1 MNDYA
6 VSTFIWLWQKVCE
19 RAHVSDRVCVCHVL
33 AVTATATNIIGGDFD
48 GNGGGDGDSKNHQ
61 NQFQSLKA
69 PKKTEFQR
77 SPSPT
82 VYVLCWRKQ
91 TNSRRHRAPLMEC
104 GRPNFKLIHFEWNTK
119 LYIYISTLAINFNFP
134 FLIPKLKCI
143 SMRPR
148 PYCFRGDFI
157 PIYVSLSSIELTT
170 VVCVCVCVVLLEHQQ
185 QHILLATN
193 IFLLGSAVVI
203 ILLNELNVV
212 WIQLDCVQCVRV
224 HARLWIRSE
233 KKLIAQNKKKTNSE
247 RLHTYFR
254 FDFSWHMGEVT
265 YLNKKKQ
272 KPIWP
277 KRSNLNRVTNTTL
290 LSDLLSI
297 EARCFPSQKTKV
309 WSIHSAHFQLHLTH
323 FRQIFLLSLLLSVAF
338 IDRRL
343 RRPIT
348 LHGTHLHGGYPNIVV
363 FVVCIRC
370 NIITTLKPELH
381 LTLERT
387 LAIQVLC
394 INVCLMVIQSNV
406 LYWQC

>member
-170 VVCVCVCVVLLEHQQ
+170 VVCG
-185 QHILLATN
+185 ATWT
-193 IFLLGSAVVI
+193 S
-203 ILLNELNVV
+203 
-212 WIQLDCVQCVRV
+212 
-224 HARLWIRSE
+224 
-233 KKLIAQNKKKTNSE
+233 
-247 RLHTYFR
+247 
-254 FDFSWHMGEVT
+254 
-265 YLNKKKQ
+265 
-272 KPIWP
+272 
-277 KRSNLNRVTNTTL
+277 TT
-290 LSDLLSI
+290 
-297 EARCFPSQKTKV
+297 
-309 WSIHSAHFQLHLTH
+309 TH
-323 FRQIFLLSLLLSVAF
+323 FIGHQYFSS
-338 IDRRL
+338 RL
-343 RRPIT
+343 CCCYYTSKWTKCCMNTIRLCAVCACPRP
-348 LHGTHLHGGYPNIVV
+348 
-363 FVVCIRC
+363 FV
-370 NIITTLKPELH
+370 N
-381 LTLERT
+381 
-387 LAIQVLC
+387 
-394 INVCLMVIQSNV
+394 
-406 LYWQC
+406 